1 MRNTSDLRFWRLIVV
16 AVGLVLMS
24 AGMAG
29 AGELDLTSL
38 NSSGFINGAYFLQ
51 ADPHSTG
58 SGLIHSFV
66 RMQASPTEQGY
77 NTDYRPVEFDE
88 DKTGT
93 FNHSLLWSVVPV
105 VTIDNIDYREF
116 LLDVNET
123 KPGSLISLDK
133 LEIYLLSTGDQH
145 TYSAFGTP
153 VYTLDPSGQNN
164 WIKLD
169 YALNSGSGGGDMF
182 AYIPNSLFTG
192 TNQYVYLYSMFG
204 ETIPTSDGFEEWAWF
219 ERAPIV
225 PEPGSLL
232 ALSSGLAG
240 LLGSCY
246 RFSARR
252 KAGKTP
258 LS

>member
-1 MRNTSDLRFWRLIVV
+1 MRNISDLRFWRLIFV

-29 AGELDLTSL
+29 AGELDLTVAG
-38 NSSGFINGAYFLQ
+38 SSGSINGAYFSQ
-51 ADPHSTG
+51 DDPHSTG

-66 RMQASPTEQGY
+66 RMQATGTEQGY
-77 NTDYRPVEFDE
+77 NTDWRPVEFDE
-88 DKTGT
+88 DNTST

-105 VTIDNIDYREF
+105 VTIGDVDYREF

-133 LEIYLLSTGDQH
+133 LEIYLLSTENRHD
-145 TYSAFGTP
+145 YSAFGTP
-153 VYTLDPSGQNN
+153 VYTMDPASQNN

-192 TNQYVYLYSMFG
+192 TNQYVYLFSRFG
-204 ETIPTSDGFEEWAWF
+204 DNFSTSDGFEEWAWR
-219 ERAPIV
+219 EPII
-225 PEPGSLL
+225 PEPASLL
-232 ALSSGLAG
+232 ALSTGLVG
-240 LLGSCY
+240 LLGLCY
-246 RFSARR
+246 RGSARR